1 MTKEDTNQIADLK
14 SEIEFLRRQLEQRSV
29 AFADVAIASTQ
40 RDYRHERETS
50 SERDKTSAAQR
61 ETSDQSDRADVAE
74 RQRANLQGVH
84 EALLKSSEFS
94 RQVLAHSTDC
104 IKVLDLDGR
113 LEFMSEGGMRVMEID
128 DFAPFA
134 QCPWPEF
141 WQGEEH
147 EKATDAV
154 AAAAAGR
161 VARFEGRAATAKG
174 NLRWWEVVVSPING
188 PDGKPVKLLSISR
201 DISARHEAE
210 EHRRVLFE
218 EMHHRMKN
226 TLAAVQALV
235 RQSMRYASDM
245 PTAEEAIQHRLVAM
259 GKAHDLLIQRKWIS
273 ANIGDVVRDAVN
285 AYMGPG
291 MRMEVVGEPLM
302 LSSRAALSLAML
314 LNELC
319 TNALKYGAWSNK
331 SGKVQITWED
341 DKGSFRLMWVEQG
354 GPIVTPPS
362 RRSFGRRLIEDVLP
376 DNLGG
381 KATLSFDPAGFA
393 FHFEAP
399 TARLNALD

>member
-1 MTKEDTNQIADLK
+1 MTKDDTQIAALQR
-14 SEIEFLRRQLEQRSV
+14 EIESLRRQLEQRSV
-29 AFADVAIASTQ
+29 ESADAAIASTQ
-40 RDYRHERETS
+40 RDYGHERGIAREL
-50 SERDKTSAAQR
+50 EKTADAQR
-61 ETSDQSDRADVAE
+61 ETSVQSDRADVAE
-74 RQRANLQGVH
+74 RQHANLQGVY
-84 EALLKSSEFS
+84 EVLLKSSDFN

-141 WQGEEH
+141 WQGDER
-147 EKATDAV
+147 EKATAAV
-154 AAAAAGR
+154 AAAAAGT
-161 VARFEGRAATAKG
+161 VARFEGRAPTAKG

-201 DISARHEAE
+201 DISARHAIE
-210 EHRRVLFE
+210 EHQSVLFE

-226 TLAAVQALV
+226 TLATVQAFV
-235 RQSMRYASDM
+235 HQSMRYASDM
-245 PTAEEAIQHRLVAM
+245 ATAEEAIQHRLLAM

-273 ANIGDVVRDAVN
+273 ADIGDVVRDAVN

-291 MRMEVVGEPLM
+291 VRMDIAGEPLT

-319 TNALKYGAWSNK
+319 TNAVKHGAWSTK

-341 DKGSFRLMWVEQG
+341 DNGSFSFMWVEQG
-354 GPIVTPPS
+354 GPVVTPPS
-362 RRSFGRRLIEDVLP
+362 RHSFGRRLIEDVLP
-376 DNLGG
+376 ASLGG
-381 KATLSFDPAGFA
+381 RARLSFDPAGFS
-393 FHFEAP
+393 FQFEAP
-399 TARLNALD
+399 TARLKSLD